1 MIDLNC
7 FCKQWRWCLK
17 TCRFSQQDNVF
28 LAAERHLTLIA
39 HLLSLA
45 RKFLKHFN
53 LFQCAT
59 THIPCQAQCHN
70 HFDSLYLLEKE
81 KLQKKSLWSW
91 SLMVLLA
98 SGSNGLKFSAF
109 ETVWIFTLTAIFK
122 PLQSF
127 SKFPF
132 FQICLNFPMSKL
144 QKTRS
149 ILSPP
154 LRTVGTVLTSWSWL
168 SPLSSCLRKA
178 SAVFPCSD
186 HSVYSGP
193 LQDHGDN
200 DGNEDSNSNEFKWW
214 WLNQW

>member
-1 MIDLNC
+1 MFYNTHTLPTTKSQSFWFLFIV
-7 FCKQWRWCLK
+7 FAGKGK
-17 TCRFSQQDNVF
+17 TS
-28 LAAERHLTLIA
+28 
-39 HLLSLA
+39 
-45 RKFLKHFN
+45 KN
-53 LFQCAT
+53 LFDRDLCW
-59 THIPCQAQCHN
+59 CSWQAAQ
-70 HFDSLYLLEKE
+70 
-81 KLQKKSLWSW
+81 
-91 SLMVLLA
+91 
-98 SGSNGLKFSAF
+98 
-109 ETVWIFTLTAIFK
+109 TVWNSQLLKLFESSPWPQFSNRFK
-122 PLQSF
+122 ASLNSH
-127 SKFPF
+127 F

-193 LQDHGDN
+193 LQDNGDN
-200 DGNEDSNSNEFKWW
+200 DGNEDSNGNEFRWW

>member
-1 MIDLNC
+1 MTLM
-7 FCKQWRWCLK
+7 
-17 TCRFSQQDNVF
+17 SENVSLISTRQRIPCCWKAPNAYSSYSF
-28 LAAERHLTLIA
+28 HL
-39 HLLSLA
+39 
-45 RKFLKHFN
+45 RKFFKQFN
-53 LFQCAT
+53 LFQCST
-59 THIPCQAQCHN
+59 THIPCQPQSHN
-70 HFDSLYLLEKE
+70 HFDSSFIVFVGKG
-81 KLQKKSLWSW
+81 KTSKKSLWSW

-144 QKTRS
+144 QKTRP
-149 ILSPP
+149 IFSPP
-154 LRTVGTVLTSWSWL
+154 LRMVGTVLTSWSWP
-168 SPLSSCLRKA
+168 SPLSSCSRKA

-193 LQDHGDN
+193 LQDNGDN
-200 DGNEDSNSNEFKWW
+200 DGNEDSNGNEFRWW

>member
-1 MIDLNC
+1 MFYNTHTLPTTESQSFWFLFIV
-7 FCKQWRWCLK
+7 FAGKGK
-17 TCRFSQQDNVF
+17 TS
-28 LAAERHLTLIA
+28 
-39 HLLSLA
+39 
-45 RKFLKHFN
+45 
-53 LFQCAT
+53 
-59 THIPCQAQCHN
+59 
-70 HFDSLYLLEKE
+70 
-81 KLQKKSLWSW
+81 KKSFWSW
-91 SLMVLLA
+91 SLLVLLA

-144 QKTRS
+144 QKNRS
-149 ILSPP
+149 IFSSP
-154 LRTVGTVLTSWSWL
+154 LRTVGTVLTSWSWP
-168 SPLSSCLRKA
+168 SPLSSCSRKA

-193 LQDHGDN
+193 LQDNGDN
-200 DGNEDSNSNEFKWW
+200 DGNEDSNGNEFRWW